1 MLRSRAWRPAN
12 DLRNFSRSCLRH
24 NVVSTSS
31 LSPQNERS
39 DARVN
44 VAQGSQAKPLQEI
57 HANVPE
63 GVREPLDAASV
74 GDPKVQSSDFPRR
87 VDSKTSA
94 YDLDIIKERVRDWMT
109 LATAA
114 FKQQSDELRQRT
126 DYLTQTTSTKFFQL
140 GSQLNRVTGYEQIEA
155 LKQRVVEQGVL
166 HSLPISRILRVV
178 LPKRLESRLLEKQL
192 EKLRQ
197 RMTTLSCNVP
207 SPSDK

>member
-1 MLRSRAWRPAN
+1 
-12 DLRNFSRSCLRH
+12 
-24 NVVSTSS
+24 
-31 LSPQNERS
+31 
-39 DARVN
+39 
-44 VAQGSQAKPLQEI
+44 
-57 HANVPE
+57 
-63 GVREPLDAASV
+63 LD
-74 GDPKVQSSDFPRR
+74 
-87 VDSKTSA
+87 
-94 YDLDIIKERVRDWMT
+94 
-109 LATAA
+109 
-114 FKQQSDELRQRT
+114 DELRQRT